1 MYNLLIVDDES
12 GILEWLQELFT
23 YNCSEEIEVH
33 TAGSGRKAIDVLNRV
48 KCDVVLTDIKMPGM
62 SGVELYGH
70 IQENWPRA
78 KVIFLTGYRDHETL
92 YELSQNKGVR
102 YLLKMESDEK
112 IMETVQDALKEIER
126 EKEEFVQ
133 ANQRDTLLKKAQYWL
148 QKEYLEQFLSRRET
162 KSEKEAQAACMQGR
176 LDELQISICAE
187 FPLLMFLGRTSVEE
201 RAVFCEEQS
210 RVMEIIR
217 ETMPGILKITC
228 WMTDTGYLPVLVQPK
243 LLDEAV
249 DWKRIFKISMGA
261 LEDIQEFCQRSIGIG
276 LSFAAGRE
284 PVLLKEMEETYFLL
298 KNGLHTLLGDMK
310 EAAEFC
316 QRSIGIGLSFAAGR
330 EPVLLKEM
338 EETYFLLKNGLHTLL
353 GDMKEAAI
361 CIPEPKNQSSEA
373 ESQGVSCL
381 SVLFQLPRLEEYLE
395 QGKRVECE
403 QVLSEL
409 TRPLLSGVSRHDMGA
424 LELYY
429 NISMVYLKKINS
441 GDLKNRIPF
450 RIGLYKLTGAELFD
464 SWQEAVDYLRE
475 LNGIIFD
482 LLGEEGM
489 NRTDLVILKVEEYIR
504 SHLSQDLTLTALADV
519 AGFNAAYLS
528 RIFKAKYHMNLSEY
542 VARERVKEAGKL
554 LVETGEKINRIGEM
568 VGYPTPHSFTRVFK
582 ASEGMS
588 PVEYRNR
595 FRQ

>member
-148 QKEYLEQFLSRRET
+148 QKEYLEQFLSCRET

-176 LDELQISICAE
+176 LDELQIPICAE

-261 LEDIQEFCQRSIGIG
+261 LEDIQ
-276 LSFAAGRE
+276 
-284 PVLLKEMEETYFLL
+284 
-298 KNGLHTLLGDMK
+298 
-310 EAAEFC
+310 EFC

>member
-148 QKEYLEQFLSRRET
+148 QKEYLEQFLSCRET

-261 LEDIQEFCQRSIGIG
+261 LEDIQ
-276 LSFAAGRE
+276 
-284 PVLLKEMEETYFLL
+284 
-298 KNGLHTLLGDMK
+298 
-310 EAAEFC
+310 EFC